1 MKRHIR
7 HALAG
12 ILFLIMAFST
22 AQASNMKISCYED
35 GKRPIAARQ
44 LRGDVNGDGDRTIV
58 DVTILVNY
66 ILTNQAD
73 FELWIGDLDGDDNI
87 TIVDITIMVNII
99 LGADH
104 DDPDNPD
111 LDLDGLEGGDPGT
124 GL

>member
-12 ILFLIMAFST
+12 ILFLTMAFAT
-22 AQASNMKISCYED
+22 AQASNMYISCYDD
-35 GKRPIAARQ
+35 GKKPIAARQ
-44 LRGDVNGDGDRTIV
+44 LRGDVSGDGDRTIV
-58 DVTILVNY
+58 DVTLLVNY
-66 ILTNQAD
+66 ILTHQAD
-73 FELWIGDLDGDDNI
+73 FELWIGDMDGDDNI

-99 LGADH
+99 LGAEYN
-104 DDPDNPD
+104 DPDNPD